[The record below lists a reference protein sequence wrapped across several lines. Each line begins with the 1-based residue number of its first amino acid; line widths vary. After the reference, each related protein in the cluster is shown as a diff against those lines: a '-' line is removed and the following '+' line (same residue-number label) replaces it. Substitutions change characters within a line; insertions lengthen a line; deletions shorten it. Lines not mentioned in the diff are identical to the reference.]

1 MSMSNVAR
9 VAPTGAQTA
18 PMPNAAQTASHPYAS
33 HPYTRYFPQRTEGDR
48 LDVVPLL
55 MAGLRGTSA
64 KPVVV
69 FEGEAIDRGQ
79 MAARVG
85 AMQGWLAAQGLVP
98 GDRVAV
104 MLGNSA
110 AQVALI
116 YALMLSGLVWVPVN
130 TRLKGDGIEYLLG
143 HAKPKLLIAEPAFS
157 EVLDAGVALATR
169 QPGHHGPTV
178 VRRMLSE
185 VMTQAG
191 AFAGAVPRAAEVT
204 PASVLCVIYTS
215 GTTGAPKGVLFTH
228 RMMRIASEAALQVA
242 NARDGDRLFLW
253 EPLCHI
259 GGAQMLLLP
268 FLADVEMHVVERFSA
283 SRFWQQCEAAQAT
296 HLHYLG
302 GILDILMQLPR
313 EAQPARNSLRVAW
326 GAGVSASAWRATSER
341 LQCALRE
348 CYGMTECSSFATL
361 NDADVPGSIG
371 HPLPWLTL
379 ELLDDDGAPVADG
392 EPGEIV
398 LSSEVEGVFLPGY
411 LDNPEATAKAL
422 RDGKLFTGDSAR
434 RSADGSLVFIGRRTD
449 SMRVRGE
456 NVSAWEIER
465 VFARHPAVAAC
476 AAIGV
481 ASDIGEQDIMLYVQ
495 FREGQALEW
504 AALSAWAADKLA
516 SYQRPR
522 YYRETARFET
532 TPSERIRKHL
542 LSRDTTQAWDAA
554 SAKSPE

>member
-1 MSMSNVAR
+1 MSKSNVAR
-9 VAPTGAQTA
+9 IAPV
-18 PMPNAAQTASHPYAS
+18 NA
-33 HPYTRYFPQRTEGDR
+33 HPYTQYFPQRAEGDR

-55 MAGLRGTSA
+55 LAGLRSA
-64 KPVVV
+64 SARPAVV
-69 FEGEAIDRGQ
+69 FEGQAIDRGQ

-85 AMQGWLAAQGLVP
+85 AMQAWFAAQGLVP

-110 AQVALI
+110 AQIALI

-130 TRLKGDGIEYLLG
+130 TRLKGDGVEYLLG
-143 HAKPKLLIAEPAFS
+143 HAKPRLLIAEPAFG
-157 EVLDAGVALATR
+157 EVIDAGVALAAQ
-169 QPGHHGPTV
+169 QPGHHGTQV
-178 VRRMLSE
+178 VRHWLST
-185 VMTQAG
+185 VMTQAADYTG
-191 AFAGAVPRAAEVT
+191 ASPAPAAVT
-204 PASVLCVIYTS
+204 PESVLCIIYTS

-228 RMMRIASEAALQVA
+228 RMMRIASEAALRVA
-242 NARDGDRLFLW
+242 DAHDGDRLFLW

-268 FLADVEMHVVERFSA
+268 FLVDVEMHVVERFSA
-283 SRFWQQCEAAQAT
+283 SRFWQQCEDSQAT

-313 EAQPARNSLRVAW
+313 DAQPAQNSLRVAW
-326 GAGVSASAWRATSER
+326 GAGVSASAWQATRER
-341 LQCALRE
+341 LGCALRE

-361 NDADVPGSIG
+361 NDADQPGSIG
-371 HPLPWLTL
+371 KALPWLTL
-379 ELLDDDGAPVADG
+379 ELLDDEGCPVAEG

-398 LSSEVEGVFLPGY
+398 LSSDVEGVFLPGY
-411 LDNPEATAKAL
+411 LDNPEATSKAL

-434 RSADGSLVFIGRRTD
+434 RGADGGLVFIGRRTD

-465 VFARHPAVAAC
+465 VFARHPAVVAC

-481 ASDIGEQDIMLYVQ
+481 ASEIGEQDIMLYVQ
-495 FREGQALEW
+495 FKEGEALEW
-504 AALSAWAADKLA
+504 DVLSGWAADKLA

-522 YYRETARFET
+522 YYREALRFET

-542 LSRDTTQAWDAA
+542 LSRETLGAWEPPATR
-554 SAKSPE
+554 

>member
-1 MSMSNVAR
+1 MN
-9 VAPTGAQTA
+9 AQT
-18 PMPNAAQTASHPYAS
+18 TASSEQAS
-33 HPYTRYFPQRTEGDR
+33 HPYTQYFPQRAEGDR

-55 MAGLRGTSA
+55 MAGLHAAST

-69 FEGEAIDRGQ
+69 FEGEAIDRAG

-85 AMQGWLAAQGLVP
+85 AMQAWLAAQGLVP

-143 HAKPKLLIAEPAFS
+143 HARPKLLIAEPSFD
-157 EVLDAGVALATR
+157 EVLDAGVALAAQ
-169 QPGHHGPTV
+169 QPGHHGPSV
-178 VRRMLSE
+178 VRRQLSE
-185 VMTQAG
+185 VLTQA
-191 AFAGAVPRAAEVT
+191 AAYAGARPVAADVT
-204 PASVLCVIYTS
+204 PASVLCIIYTS

-228 RMMRIASEAALQVA
+228 RMMRIASEAALRVA
-242 NARDGDRLFLW
+242 NAGDGDRLFLW

-268 FLADVEMHVVERFSA
+268 FLADLEMHVVERFSA
-283 SRFWQQCEAAQAT
+283 SRFWQQCEQAQAT

-313 EAQPARNSLRVAW
+313 DAQPKTNSLRVAW
-326 GAGVSASAWRATSER
+326 GAGVSASAWEATRER
-341 LQCALRE
+341 LGCALRE

-361 NDADVPGSIG
+361 NDADRPGSIG
-371 HPLPWLTL
+371 HALPWLTL
-379 ELLDDDGAPVADG
+379 ELLDDDGRRVADG

-398 LSSEVEGVFLPGY
+398 LSSDVEGVFLPGY

-422 RDGKLFTGDSAR
+422 RDGKLYTGDSAR

-481 ASDIGEQDIMLYVQ
+481 ASEIGEQDVMLYVQ
-495 FREGQALEW
+495 FRDEAVDWPTLSRW
-504 AALSAWAADKLA
+504 ASERLA

-542 LSRDTTQAWDAA
+542 LSRDTAGAWESG
-554 SAKSPE
+554 SAK

>member
-9 VAPTGAQTA
+9 VAPVNAQTFST
-18 PMPNAAQTASHPYAS
+18 PKGES
-33 HPYTRYFPQRTEGDR
+33 HPYTQYFPQRAEGDR

-55 MAGLRGTSA
+55 MAGLGRDGNDRHGNA
-64 KPVVV
+64 PARPVVV
-69 FEGEAIDRGQ
+69 FEGEAIDRVQ

-85 AMQGWLAAQGLVP
+85 AMQAWLAAQGLMP

-143 HAKPKLLIAEPAFS
+143 HAKPKLLIAEPSFA
-157 EVLDAGVALATR
+157 EVLDAGVALASE
-169 QPGHHGPTV
+169 QPGHHGTRV
-178 VRRMLSE
+178 VRHWLSD
-185 VMTQAG
+185 VLTQAATYDG
-191 AFAGAVPRAAEVT
+191 SQLVAASVT
-204 PASVLCVIYTS
+204 PASVLCIIYTS

-228 RMMRIASEAALQVA
+228 RMMRIASEAALRVA
-242 NARDGDRLFLW
+242 DAGDGDRLFLW

-268 FLADVEMHVVERFSA
+268 FLAELEMHIVERFSA
-283 SRFWQQCEAAQAT
+283 SRFWQQCEQAQAT

-302 GILDILMQLPR
+302 GILDILMQLPKA
-313 EAQPARNSLRVAW
+313 AQPAENSLRVAW
-326 GAGVSASAWRATSER
+326 GAGVSASAWVATRER
-341 LQCALRE
+341 LGCALRE

-361 NDADVPGSIG
+361 NGADQPGSIG
-371 HPLPWLTL
+371 HALPWLTL
-379 ELLDDDGAPVADG
+379 ELLDDAGQPVADG

-398 LSSEVEGVFLPGY
+398 LSSDVEGVFLPGY

-422 RDGKLFTGDSAR
+422 RDGKLYTGDSAR
-434 RSADGSLVFIGRRTD
+434 RGADGSLVFIGRRTD

-481 ASDIGEQDIMLYVQ
+481 ASEIGEQDVMLYVQ
-495 FREGQALEW
+495 FREGQAIEW
-504 AALSAWAADKLA
+504 ETLAQWASERLA

-522 YYRETARFET
+522 YYRGTLHFET

-542 LSRDTTQAWDAA
+542 LSRETDGVWETKAT
-554 SAKSPE
+554 K

>member
-1 MSMSNVAR
+1 MSMSNVVR
-9 VAPTGAQTA
+9 VAPVNAQSS
-18 PMPNAAQTASHPYAS
+18 SHPSPS
-33 HPYTRYFPQRTEGDR
+33 HPYTRYFPQRAEGDR

-55 MAGLRGTSA
+55 MAGLQGASA

-69 FEGEAIDRGQ
+69 FEGEAIGRAR

-85 AMQGWLAAQGLVP
+85 AFQAWFAAQGLVP

-143 HAKPKLLIAEPAFS
+143 HAKPKLLIAEPAFA
-157 EVLDAGVALATR
+157 EVLDAGVALAAQ
-169 QPGHHGPTV
+169 QPDHHGTRV
-178 VRRMLSE
+178 VRRLLAE
-185 VMTQAG
+185 VTAQAAAHAG
-191 AFAGAVPRAAEVT
+191 ARPVAAHVT
-204 PASVLCVIYTS
+204 PASVLCIIYTS

-228 RMMRIASEAALQVA
+228 RMMRIASEAALRVA
-242 NARDGDRLFLW
+242 EVRDGDRLFLW

-283 SRFWQQCEAAQAT
+283 SRFWQQCAAAQAT

-313 EAQPARNSLRVAW
+313 EAQPAQHSLRVAW
-326 GAGVSASAWRATSER
+326 GAGVSASAWQATQAR
-341 LQCALRE
+341 LQCTLRE

-361 NDADVPGSIG
+361 NDADMPGSIG
-371 HPLPWLTL
+371 HALPWMTL
-379 ELLDDDGAPVADG
+379 ELLDDEGRPVADG

-398 LSSEVEGVFLPGY
+398 LSSEVEGTFLPGY
-411 LDNPEATAKAL
+411 LDNPEATSKAL

-476 AAIGV
+476 AAIGI
-481 ASDIGEQDIMLYVQ
+481 ASDIGEQDVMLYVQ
-495 FREGQALEW
+495 FRDAQAVDW
-504 AALSAWAADKLA
+504 TVLSQWAADKLA

-522 YYRETARFET
+522 YYRETAHFET

-542 LSRDTTQAWDAA
+542 LSRDTRDAWETTAT
-554 SAKSPE
+554 K